1 MRSAWPFVFLAILT
15 SLPAPSR
22 VITSAVGRVK
32 DHIVTSRE
40 VQINNTID
48 QALMTAKPEKIKVP
62 RDPDSAQFAKL
73 VTGVLLEWVVHFEAK
88 NMAVANIS
96 PGEVTSSA
104 TLVKSRLAKIDAWK
118 ALKVSNNELNEMIGR
133 KLQAKKF
140 IRFRADSSVV
150 PISDAEAQRY
160 FEANRLKFGD
170 QSFDSFRGQIK
181 NFLSR
186 QQVERRLK
194 DWFEVLQAKYQVRN
208 FLAEI

>member
-1 MRSAWPFVFLAILT
+1 MKMILALFLFGGLSASAK
-15 SLPAPSR
+15 

-40 VQINNTID
+40 VQINHTLD
-48 QALMTAKPEKIKVP
+48 QALGTDKIDRIKVP
-62 RDPDSAQFAKL
+62 RDPDSASFAKL
-73 VTGVLLEWVVHFEAK
+73 VTSVLLEWVVHYEAK

-96 PGEVTSSA
+96 STEIASSL
-104 TLVKSRLAKIDAWK
+104 TTVKGRLSKVDAWK
-118 ALKVSNNELNEMIGR
+118 SLRVGNQELEVMLER

-140 IRFRADSSVV
+140 IRFRADSSVMPV
-150 PISDAEAQRY
+150 SDTEAQRY

-170 QSFDSFRGQIK
+170 LPFDNFRGQIK

-194 DWFEVLQAKYQVRN
+194 DWFEVLQTKYQVRN